1 MSERKRGKPD
11 ATTAAILR
19 HWREAVPDDR
29 LAHLVRDAA
38 RGLTRALQLRLSEH
52 SISFGH
58 WAFLR
63 ILWAGDGISQREL
76 SVRAGLMEP
85 TIHAA
90 VLKME
95 VLGYVTRKRRDG
107 NRKKLYIHLTAA
119 GWALKDKLV
128 PLAEAV
134 NRVAAEGVPAA
145 DVETTR
151 RTLLAIIAN
160 LAADEARALEDGRK
174 IISTRD
180 LGRMCAPSP
189 PKDPAE
195 RG

>member
-1 MSERKRGKPD
+1 MSRKETPRTDP
-11 ATTAAILR
+11 TTEAILR

-63 ILWAGDGISQREL
+63 ILWEGDGISQREL

-85 TIHAA
+85 TTHAA

-95 VLGYVTRKRRDG
+95 ALGYVTRRRQQG
-107 NRKKLYIHLTAA
+107 NRKKLYIYLTPE
-119 GWALKDKLV
+119 GRDLKDQLV
-128 PLAEAV
+128 PLAEDVNHVAV
-134 NRVAAEGVPAA
+134 QGVPASE
-145 DVETTR
+145 VETTR
-151 RTLLAIIAN
+151 RTLLSIIAN
-160 LAADEARALEDGRK
+160 LAADEERALEDGMR
-174 IISTRD
+174 ITPTRR
-180 LGRMCAPSP
+180 LGRICAP
-189 PKDPAE
+189 KE
-195 RG
+195 REIGDND

>member
-1 MSERKRGKPD
+1 MSDSGKRGKPHP
-11 ATTAAILR
+11 TTEAILR

-58 WAFLR
+58 WVFLR
-63 ILWAGDGISQREL
+63 ILWEGDGISQREL

-85 TIHAA
+85 T

-95 VLGYVTRKRRDG
+95 AMGYVTRRRREG
-107 NRKKLYIHLTAA
+107 NRKKFYIYLTEE
-119 GWALKDKLV
+119 GRALKDRLV
-128 PLAEAV
+128 PLAEEV
-134 NRVAAEGVPAA
+134 NRVAIEGVPRR

-160 LAADEARALEDGRK
+160 LAADEERALEDGMRVPA
-174 IISTRD
+174 TRD
-180 LGRMCAPSP
+180 LARICAPDT
-189 PKDPAE
+189 PKNPAE
-195 RG
+195 QD

>member
-1 MSERKRGKPD
+1 MNKREPGKPD
-11 ATTAAILR
+11 PTTEAILR

-58 WAFLR
+58 WVFLR
-63 ILWAGDGISQREL
+63 ILWEGDGISQREL

-85 TIHAA
+85 TTHSA

-95 VLGYVTRKRRDG
+95 AQGYVERRRQEG
-107 NRKKLYIHLTAA
+107 NRKRMHIHLTPA
-119 GWALKDKLV
+119 GMALKDKLV
-128 PLAEAV
+128 PLAEEV
-134 NRVAAEGVPAA
+134 NRIAARGVPAA

-160 LAADEARALEDGRK
+160 LAADEERALEGGLR
-174 IISTRD
+174 ITSTRD
-180 LGRMCAPSP
+180 LGRMCAPAE
-189 PKDPAE
+189 PKDPA
-195 RG
+195 G

>member
-11 ATTAAILR
+11 PTTAAILR

-63 ILWAGDGISQREL
+63 ILWEGDGISQREL

-95 VLGYVTRKRRDG
+95 VLGYVTRKRREG
-107 NRKKLYIHLTAA
+107 NRKKLYIHLTAE
-119 GWALKDKLV
+119 GRALKDKLV

-134 NRVAAEGVPAA
+134 NRVAAKGVPAA

-151 RTLLAIIAN
+151 RTLLAIIDN
-160 LAADEARALEDGRK
+160 LATDEARALENGRR

-180 LGRMCAPSP
+180 LGRLCAPAP

>member
-1 MSERKRGKPD
+1 MKERGGSKPD
-11 ATTAAILR
+11 PTTEAILR

-58 WAFLR
+58 WVFLR
-63 ILWAGDGISQREL
+63 ILWEGDGISQREL

-85 TIHAA
+85 TTHSA

-95 VLGYVTRKRRDG
+95 ALGYVERRRQEG
-107 NRKKLYIHLTAA
+107 NRKKMHIHLTSA
-119 GWALKDKLV
+119 GHALKDKLV
-128 PLAEAV
+128 PLAEEV
-134 NRVAAEGVPAA
+134 NRIAAQDVPAA
-145 DVETTR
+145 DLETTR

-160 LAADEARALEDGRK
+160 LAVDEERALEDGLR
-174 IISTRD
+174 ITSTRD
-180 LGRMCAPSP
+180 LGRICAPAEP
-189 PKDPAE
+189 TDPA
-195 RG
+195 G